1 MKIAV
6 DVNALMFIMSK
17 CAIRHPNDVLHNEE
31 FEKAEYSSY
40 CIDTIKK
47 AIEILRDEFYC
58 VFVFDGK
65 TFPEKQLEM
74 ERRSRKHMRYDTSNE
89 ANTMQYY
96 DALFECIDLSIS
108 KAPTSLDVCAVGE
121 YEEDITCAHMCQ
133 SGEVDVI
140 LSSHYDSLLFGC
152 PYLIKDI
159 DMVEGYAD
167 VMILQSIYNHFNI
180 DHFQAIDIF
189 ILMDTDYNK
198 KISRVGFKTAL
209 VKIQSHGKLENTK
222 YYNKKELSINRLRWF
237 SIKAN
242 EDFDMLEC
250 SIKIL

>member
-1 MKIAV
+1 
-6 DVNALMFIMSK
+6 
-17 CAIRHPNDVLHNEE
+17 
-31 FEKAEYSSY
+31 
-40 CIDTIKK
+40 
-47 AIEILRDEFYC
+47 
-58 VFVFDGK
+58 
-65 TFPEKQLEM
+65 
-74 ERRSRKHMRYDTSNE
+74 
-89 ANTMQYY
+89 
-96 DALFECIDLSIS
+96 
-108 KAPTSLDVCAVGE
+108 
-121 YEEDITCAHMCQ
+121 MCQ

-222 YYNKKELSINRLRWF
+222 YYNKKELSINRLRNMQLSLLETTTPLYIILYSPAISLTYLF
-237 SIKAN
+237 FVIKRNVSNTASN
-242 EDFDMLEC
+242 SSFTEGYKLEK
-250 SIKIL
+250 SSKEHHL